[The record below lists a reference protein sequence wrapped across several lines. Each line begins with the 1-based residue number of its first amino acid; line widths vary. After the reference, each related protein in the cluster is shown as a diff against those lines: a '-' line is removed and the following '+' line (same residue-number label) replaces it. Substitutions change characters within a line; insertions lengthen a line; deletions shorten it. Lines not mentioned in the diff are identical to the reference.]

1 MRARTARFTDWALS
15 KLIPIQPVTFDVDE
29 HLQYVEA
36 QEAAQAQAQAASGSD
51 GLGALG
57 SPADGLHVLR
67 TD

>member
-36 QEAAQAQAQAASGSD
+36 QEAAQAQKEAPSGPV